1 MFASQLLL
9 LYILC
14 NLVWQFMS
22 CYCCCIFCATL
33 SCCVLDSLCLVIAA
47 VYFVRPCRAVFLL
60 IFGFKSMKKMCGLIV
75 GWFWQDCRAD
85 QWRHRRPNYPE
96 CQLGVWQLVFLHWG
110 PITIRFGAQDSFS
123 AVCLRYDV
131 NKYCCEPAC
140 YTVTAVNDLQG
151 SCSWLCTMCLQIY
164 PDIYCSFSKNNI
176 LLQDFPSLFTRL
188 PQFYIKFVILM
199 LTTCVSNK
207 KYLCFLQ
214 NCSFHRGRF
223 FSATPCTVQKQRS
236 CVITSCLLKPLSLP
250 QCCSYKLSMWC
261 FNFSPCGC
269 YRSVECGM
277 LGSLTDCLGL

>member
-1 MFASQLLL
+1 M
-9 LYILC
+9 C
-14 NLVWQFMS
+14 DPVWQFMF

-33 SCCVLDSLCLVIAA
+33 SCCVLVDIWLQIHEENVWSHCRLILTRLQSWSMAPSPTELSRMP
-47 VYFVRPCRAVFLL
+47 VRR
-60 IFGFKSMKKMCGLIV
+60 
-75 GWFWQDCRAD
+75 
-85 QWRHRRPNYPE
+85 
-96 CQLGVWQLVFLHWG
+96 QLVFLHWG

-140 YTVTAVNDLQG
+140 YTVTTVNDLQG

>member
-1 MFASQLLL
+1 M
-9 LYILC
+9 
-14 NLVWQFMS
+14 
-22 CYCCCIFCATL
+22 
-33 SCCVLDSLCLVIAA
+33 
-47 VYFVRPCRAVFLL
+47 
-60 IFGFKSMKKMCGLIV
+60 
-75 GWFWQDCRAD
+75 
-85 QWRHRRPNYPE
+85 
-96 CQLGVWQLVFLHWG
+96 LHSYRSEW
-110 PITIRFGAQDSFS
+110 
-123 AVCLRYDV
+123 YV

-164 PDIYCSFSKNNI
+164 PDIYCSFSKNNNI

-261 FNFSPCGC
+261 FNFSLRGC
-269 YRSVECGM
+269 YRSVECRM
-277 LGSLTDCLGL
+277 LGSLTVWVCRELQLDECCVKSAVLFDLRTSAYRFCSMSP